1 MGQGMMTVA
10 VILGMLLLTWYFSGV
25 EEKKRNPNLDPESRI
40 YANTIEV
47 PLRQNRMGHYLVTGA
62 INGAEV
68 EFLLDTGA
76 TDVVIPEIIA
86 RELNLPYGSRGQ
98 AMTANGVVTIFR
110 TRIDDLSIGDI
121 HLRDINASINPAM
134 PDGAILLG
142 MSALRHIEFTQQ
154 GRTLTLRQIKGN

>member
-10 VILGMLLLTWYFSGV
+10 VILGMVLLTWYFSGV
-25 EEKKRNPNLDPESRI
+25 EESKRNPNREPESHT
-40 YANTIEV
+40 NTNSIEV

-62 INGAEV
+62 INGKEV

-76 TDVVIPEIIA
+76 TDVVIPEVIA
-86 RELNLPYGSRGQ
+86 RELNLPYGNRGQ

-121 HLRDINASINPAM
+121 YLRNINASINPAM
-134 PDGAILLG
+134 PNGAILLG

-154 GRTLTLRQIKGN
+154 GRTLTLRQIR